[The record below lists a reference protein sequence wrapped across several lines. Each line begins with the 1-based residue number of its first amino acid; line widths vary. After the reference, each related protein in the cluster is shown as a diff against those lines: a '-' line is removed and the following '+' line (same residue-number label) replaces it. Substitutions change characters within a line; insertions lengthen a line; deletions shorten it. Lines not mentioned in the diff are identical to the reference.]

1 MQYNINLANNNE
13 GNITIPLHENTTPV
27 IKNRTITPSLLVN
40 RSNTST
46 PCTTQMLTQMI
57 HSSDNQ
63 NSKTNFVRYMKSK

>member
-1 MQYNINLANNNE
+1 MQYNINLTKNYE

-27 IKNRTITPSLLVN
+27 LNNMNIRPSLLIN